1 MTTSRFFLSQICTL
15 SHCVA
20 LCTNCYKESLS
31 ILEMSRAITF
41 AQSVHN
47 SSQENIALRDITLTY
62 TAVDLKLC
70 HILNIWLVGVQVG
83 TWQAIHHGLASRK
96 DLNGLTAILLRIM
109 LLLQFYPN
117 FARHHRFSIV
127 LTELYRNKHDLD
139 LDGQMLQ
146 IADEFVSEIHAFSN
160 LFLMIQVI
168 EVNPASQL

>member
-1 MTTSRFFLSQICTL
+1 MTTSRFFLSQIRTL

-96 DLNGLTAILLRIM
+96 DLNGLTVILLRIM

-127 LTELYRNKHDLD
+127 LTERTAISTIWISMVKCYRLRMS
-139 LDGQMLQ
+139 L
-146 IADEFVSEIHAFSN
+146 VSEIHAFSN